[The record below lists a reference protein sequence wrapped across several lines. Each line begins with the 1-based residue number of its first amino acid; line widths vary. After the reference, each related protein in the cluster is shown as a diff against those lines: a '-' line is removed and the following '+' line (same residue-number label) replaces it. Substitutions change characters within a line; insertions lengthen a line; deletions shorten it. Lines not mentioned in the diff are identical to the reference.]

1 MRLEGYLGR
10 FNFMVD
16 IFGLLVFFDIIEE
29 SGASVIVFLR
39 HYIDVV
45 DVFNILCAHTVKHW
59 LMPI

>member
-1 MRLEGYLGR
+1 
-10 FNFMVD
+10 MVD
-16 IFGLLVFFDIIEE
+16 IFGFLVFFYIIEE

-45 DVFNILCAHTVKHW
+45 NVFNVLCAHTVKHW